1 MSQTGL
7 PMSSIDSP
15 TNKARPKLP
24 AKPRVSGSTV
34 DTATTAWVKK
44 AEQLSEAFALKYKVV
59 VKATERQISASFEIG
74 CFHALLQ
81 YYELYGYEAKPANLI
96 DGKYRYLTTP
106 SGNPS
111 NFSHVALRG
120 ADGDFELRQ
129 QVRIESHVD
138 PNICF
143 TPDLVVLAKN
153 ATVSAKVRPD
163 FAGGKRPFFK
173 VSSVDVVAAHECK
186 STNPFPELLV
196 SFIGM
201 LVTAHEWYP
210 TGGRVTLTSGPGHMA
225 PTLFV
230 GGTAKSLH
238 LKMIGAMQKC
248 YGMNIVCGL
257 HEGTW
262 DLKSADNR
270 LIWGGMPVP
279 TALGVPQVP

>member
-1 MSQTGL
+1 
-7 PMSSIDSP
+7 MSSVGNRA
-15 TNKARPKLP
+15 NKAKKKSS
-24 AKPRVSGSTV
+24 AKPKAKVSTF
-34 DTATTAWVKK
+34 DAATAAWVKK
-44 AEQLSEAFALKYKVV
+44 AEQLSEAFGSKHKVV
-59 VKATERQISASFEIG
+59 INATERQLSASFEIG

-81 YYELYGYEAKPANLI
+81 YYELYGYKANPANLI
-96 DGKYRYLTTP
+96 DDKYRYLTTP

-111 NFSHVALRG
+111 NFSYVALQG

-143 TPDLVVLAKN
+143 TPDLVVLAKD
-153 ATVSAKVRPD
+153 AAVSAQSRPD

-186 STNPFPELLV
+186 STNPFP
-196 SFIGM
+196 
-201 LVTAHEWYP
+201 
-210 TGGRVTLTSGPGHMA
+210 TGGRVTLTSGLGHMA

-270 LIWGGMPVP
+270 LIWGALPAP
-279 TALGVPQVP
+279 TVLGVPAVP

>member
-1 MSQTGL
+1 MEL
-7 PMSSIDSP
+7 PMSSIGTP
-15 TNKARPKLP
+15 TIKAKTKSQPKP
-24 AKPRVSGSTV
+24 TGNGSIF
-34 DTATTAWVKK
+34 DAATAAWVTK
-44 AEQLSEAFALKYKVV
+44 AEQLSEAFASKHKVII
-59 VKATERQISASFEIG
+59 KATERQLSASFEIG

-81 YYELYGYEAKPANLI
+81 YYELYGYEANPANLI
-96 DGKYRYLTTP
+96 DGNYRYLTTP

-153 ATVSAKVRPD
+153 ATVSAKSRPD

-201 LVTAHEWYP
+201 LVTTHEWYP
-210 TGGRVTLTSGPGHMA
+210 TGGRVTLTSGHGHMA

-262 DLKSADNR
+262 DLKSANNR
-270 LIWGGMPVP
+270 LIWGAMPVP
-279 TALGVPQVP
+279 TVLGVPSVP